1 MGIGRALTG
10 FHSQEVWI
18 MATVRVIVQIVFM
31 ILSVIMTIIVLM
43 QEGKSQGLGSLS
55 GSSIDSSYWGN
66 NKGRSMEGVLVK
78 LTRIL
83 LFLFLAIAAVLN
95 IGSFQ

>member
-10 FHSQEVWI
+10 IHSQEVWI

-43 QEGKSQGLGSLS
+43 QEGKSQGLG
-55 GSSIDSSYWGN
+55 
-66 NKGRSMEGVLVK
+66 
-78 LTRIL
+78 
-83 LFLFLAIAAVLN
+83 
-95 IGSFQ
+95 